1 MALRVRPALSC
12 VIPVAPDMTFR
23 PQGRARL
30 RQESPSPNGSGA
42 AQPATPDDSAPERT
56 LVVHAVAQLPSDY
69 RALVRRAYYYRWTT
83 AQIAA
88 ELGIAEGSVK
98 IQLHY
103 ALRTLQQ
110 TLREMG
116 VAL

>member
-1 MALRVRPALSC
+1 MDAPLRAWRGRMALRVRPALSC

-83 AQIAA
+83 AQMNWRGRSHRRRA
-88 ELGIAEGSVK
+88 
-98 IQLHY
+98 
-103 ALRTLQQ
+103 
-110 TLREMG
+110 
-116 VAL
+116 